1 MAEIQISFANGK
13 IAFVKGNRDIT
24 VNKGL
29 EKSIRLNG
37 VMTPIQ
43 VVPYGAIKDWNIALV
58 DPVSKEELEKPA
70 DDTYVVID
78 GQHRFLYALRAYNE
92 AIKDEDPSGE
102 HNMIT
107 DHISANVIDGARFK
121 SRHPLTLI
129 SELNSTSKSWT
140 SANYI
145 ASAHSRKNEDELLM
159 VIYLFMSLGFSIS
172 TISLFLFFNRKV
184 LTSASLIDYVEGK
197 ESFEDANPQRALELY
212 RLLNKVGFSVKFIKK
227 RYLIEM
233 LIKKYNASI
242 IKYNVLIDEISKLDE
257 NTVHQIESMNSLDF
271 SSGKHEDAIRKCAK
285 NVISE
290 EKFSININESEE
302 VYKNDMLYL
311 QEEVNAFRISLEE
324 KKNRRRK
331 SPDKSKRDT
340 GDVVNITKNVSIDDV
355 K

>member
-129 SELNSTSKSWT
+129 SELNSVCLNRTGLPVRSEKSCIG
-140 SANYI
+140 NI
-145 ASAHSRKNEDELLM
+145 FHSFRPCRSPE
-159 VIYLFMSLGFSIS
+159 
-172 TISLFLFFNRKV
+172 R
-184 LTSASLIDYVEGK
+184 
-197 ESFEDANPQRALELY
+197 QR
-212 RLLNKVGFSVKFIKK
+212 
-227 RYLIEM
+227 
-233 LIKKYNASI
+233 
-242 IKYNVLIDEISKLDE
+242 
-257 NTVHQIESMNSLDF
+257 
-271 SSGKHEDAIRKCAK
+271 
-285 NVISE
+285 E
-290 EKFSININESEE
+290 EKYAKAISPMQSQD
-302 VYKNDMLYL
+302 VCSRLAAQTSGVKNLVSTRFFTLTYPSKWTRGQIQKDRPL
-311 QEEVNAFRISLEE
+311 ESLES
-324 KKNRRRK
+324 RM
-331 SPDKSKRDT
+331 
-340 GDVVNITKNVSIDDV
+340 
-355 K
+355 